1 VSRREVEM
9 PPRFVVPLEDGG
21 FGVMAGAMAGTGHGA
36 KFLTLKHRPGASSHI
51 GALVLLDRETGAPAL
66 VLDSGL
72 PTALR
77 TAAVSAVATQALAR
91 DDASVLAILGTGE
104 QARSHIEAMR
114 AVRPIERILIWG
126 RTPEKAAALAAR
138 FPGARAAATIE
149 AACAEADIICAA
161 TAATTPILLA
171 RHLRE
176 GVHVNAVGASV
187 PSVQEIEP
195 ACYGIC
201 SAFVDFRPAAEI
213 QAGDLIAARAAA
225 ILAPDRELPEIGEVL
240 LGHVAGRK
248 SNTER
253 TLYRSLGLIAQDLAL
268 AHYLLRRAEA
278 SGRGTVV
285 DLYS

>member
-1 VSRREVEM
+1 MRVLSHADIAALARISDLVPIMAGAMRQVSRREVEM

-114 AVRPIERILIWG
+114 AVKR
-126 RTPEKAAALAAR
+126 R
-138 FPGARAAATIE
+138 FDP
-149 AACAEADIICAA
+149 
-161 TAATTPILLA
+161 
-171 RHLRE
+171 
-176 GVHVNAVGASV
+176 
-187 PSVQEIEP
+187 
-195 ACYGIC
+195 
-201 SAFVDFRPAAEI
+201 
-213 QAGDLIAARAAA
+213 
-225 ILAPDRELPEIGEVL
+225 
-240 LGHVAGRK
+240 
-248 SNTER
+248 
-253 TLYRSLGLIAQDLAL
+253 LGLL
-268 AHYLLRRAEA
+268 
-278 SGRGTVV
+278 GRGT
-285 DLYS
+285 LFGGAGPGTL